1 MIVYGYF
8 GLFVGKN
15 VKIEIIED
23 ICKLNIIVLV
33 VEK

>member
-1 MIVYGYF
+1 MVILVYLWEKY
-8 GLFVGKN
+8 VENK
-15 VKIEIIED
+15 VIED